1 METREAQAESPTIRL
16 VLTCAAVL
24 MSVGASRCAVAA
36 DPNLEDELKQTEEWI
51 AAANKLREKLY
62 NDPDR
67 PTYHFMPREAWMND
81 INGCIF
87 WKGRYH
93 IFYQYNPEGAYW
105 KLIQWGHA
113 SSVDLV
119 HWVHHPVGMA
129 TDPNGPD
136 REGVYSGGAF
146 LTKKGVPA
154 FIYHGRPDGTCIA
167 TADDDMLIKWTKHPA
182 NPVIKVPGKGEPGYG
197 KYIVYDPCA
206 WLYKGIYYALVGN
219 RAAGRLPKGDT
230 TFLFRSQDLVNW
242 EFLCTFYKSRRC
254 WTHLRDDCAV
264 PDFFPMGDK
273 WMLLF
278 TSHLTG
284 TQYYIGPW
292 QGRQFTPESRGWM
305 HWPGGH
311 MGGPRS
317 MLDGKG
323 RRLFFDWIREVRGG
337 TRERASGWSGVM
349 TLPRILSLRTDGT
362 LAIEPVPE
370 IEVLRYNGRTY
381 ENIEIGG
388 GPPCVLADPGGDSL
402 EIALEIEPR
411 NAAEFGITVRRAP
424 DEVEQTTI
432 ACVPSERTLKIVVE
446 KSSLDENIKYRYYR
460 SGGATRELLPK
471 DKWLVKAQ
479 EAPLELAPTENLKL
493 RVFLDKSVLEVF
505 ANGRQCITQRIHPT
519 RPDSKGLA
527 LFSRGGKVM
536 VKSLKVWDM
545 APANS
550 Y

>member
-1 METREAQAESPTIRL
+1 MKTTNAQAKNPTIRL
-16 VLTCAAVL
+16 VLTAAAVL
-24 MSVGASRCAVAA
+24 ICAGALRRTHAA
-36 DPNLEDELKQTEEWI
+36 EPNLEDEIKQTEQWV
-51 AAANKLREKLY
+51 AAANKLRERLY
-62 NDPDR
+62 NDPDH

-113 SSVDLV
+113 SSTDLV
-119 HWVHHPVGMA
+119 HWVHHPVVMA
-129 TDPNGPD
+129 TDPKGPD

-146 LTKKGVPA
+146 FTKEGVPA

-182 NPVIKVPGKGEPGYG
+182 NPVIKVPRKGDPGYG

-206 WLYKGIYYALVGN
+206 WLYKGTYYALVGN
-219 RAAGRLPKGDT
+219 RVAGGGKGDT
-230 TFLFRSQDLVNW
+230 TYLFKSQDLVNW
-242 EFLCTFYKSRRC
+242 QFVCRFYESKRE
-254 WTHLRDDCAV
+254 WTHKQDDCAV
-264 PDFFPMGDK
+264 PDFFPMADK

-278 TSHLTG
+278 TSHLSG
-284 TQYYIGPW
+284 TQYYLGTW
-292 QGRQFTPESRGWM
+292 QGRQFTPESHGWM

-311 MGGPRS
+311 MGGPRT

-323 RRLFFDWIREVRGG
+323 RRLFFDWIREVRGRE
-337 TRERASGWSGVM
+337 RERASGWSGLM

-370 IEVLRYNGRTY
+370 IEVLRYNRRTY
-381 ENIEIGG
+381 ENILIGG
-388 GPPCVLADPGGDSL
+388 GPPCVLADPGGDTI
-402 EIALEIEPR
+402 EIEMEIEPR
-411 NAAEFGITVRRAP
+411 DAAEFGIAVRRAP
-424 DEVEQTTI
+424 DGVEKTTI
-432 ACVPSERTLKIVVE
+432 ACIPSEKTLKVVVAE
-446 KSSLDENIKYRYYR
+446 SSLDESIKYRHYR
-460 SGGATRELLPK
+460 SGGATRELLPE
-471 DKWLVKAQ
+471 DKWYVKAQ
-479 EAPLELAPTENLKL
+479 KAPFELADGENLKL
-493 RVFLDKSVLEVF
+493 RVFLDKSVIEVF
-505 ANGRQCITQRIHPT
+505 ANGQECITQRIHPT
-519 RPDSKGLA
+519 RPDSMALA
-527 LFSRGGKVM
+527 LFSRGGEIM